1 MNIKDNTNISVIGY
15 GSWATALV
23 SVLTENGK
31 SVNWYIRN
39 REILESVRTNG
50 VNCKYLQDI
59 DLKTDL
65 ICTTDD
71 INEAVRNG
79 NLIFIAMP
87 SAFLKEYFS
96 SLDTELDDKFLVSA
110 VKGIVPGEYVTVTEF
125 FHQHYSVPY
134 ARLGVICGPT
144 HAEEVS
150 HRRMTYISAAC
161 KDEED
166 ARIIGGL
173 IGSKYLNVNYSTDIY
188 GIEYA
193 AILKNIYAI
202 AAGIVTGLG
211 YGDNFLANFVA
222 NCAIEM
228 KEFITST
235 NPSDNNSNYKNSIG
249 DLLVTCY
256 SSFSRNRRFGQLI
269 GKGCTVKSALN
280 EMTMVAEGYYAA
292 EGMHHINTAKSI
304 ELPIMETVYR
314 ILYQKSNARR
324 EIESLA
330 NNL

>member
-1 MNIKDNTNISVIGY
+1 MIGY

-23 SVLTENGK
+23 SVITENGWH
-31 SVNWYIRN
+31 VNWYIRN
-39 REILESVRTNG
+39 LDILESVRIDG

-59 DLKTDL
+59 DLNTSLIYATD
-65 ICTTDD
+65 
-71 INEAVRNG
+71 
-79 NLIFIAMP
+79 NLDEILQRSDLLFIAMP
-87 SAFLKEYFS
+87 SAFLKEYLS
-96 SLDTELDDKFLVSA
+96 TLTASLDNKFIVSA
-110 VKGIVPGEYVTVTEF
+110 VKGIVPEEYVTVTEY
-125 FHQHYSVPY
+125 FHLHYSIPY

-161 KDEED
+161 KEMDD
-166 ARIIGGL
+166 AETIGRIIG
-173 IGSKYLNVNYSTDIY
+173 SKFLNVHYSSDIY

-228 KEFITST
+228 KGFITAT
-235 NPSDNNSNYKNSIG
+235 NPSDCNSNNKNSIG

-256 SSFSRNRRFGQLI
+256 SSFSRNRRLGQLI

-280 EMTMVAEGYYAA
+280 EMTMIAEGYYAV
-292 EGMHHINTAKSI
+292 EGMHHICNEKKT
-304 ELPIMETVYR
+304 ELPILETVYR
-314 ILYQKSNARR
+314 ILYQKGNARK
-324 EIESLA
+324 EIETLA
-330 NNL
+330 KNL

>member
-1 MNIKDNTNISVIGY
+1 MNIKKNPNIAVIGY

-31 SVNWYIRN
+31 RVIWYIRN
-39 REILESVRTNG
+39 REILDSVCTNG
-50 VNCKYLQDI
+50 VNCKYLQDV
-59 DLKTDL
+59 DLNTDL
-65 ICTTDD
+65 IYATDD
-71 INEAVRNG
+71 LSEVVNKGDLLFA
-79 NLIFIAMP
+79 AMP

-96 SLDTELDDKFLVSA
+96 SIDARFDDKFIVSA
-110 VKGIVPGEYVTVTEF
+110 VKGIVPEEYVTVTEF
-125 FHQHYSVPY
+125 FHQYYSIPY

-150 HRRMTYISAAC
+150 HKRMTYISAAC
-161 KDEED
+161 KEVED
-166 ARIIGGL
+166 AKIIGNL
-173 IGSKYLNVNYSTDIY
+173 IGSRYMNVHYSTDIY

-228 KEFITST
+228 KEFITKT
-235 NPSDNNSNYKNSIG
+235 NPSDSGSNYKNSIG

-280 EMTMVAEGYYAA
+280 EMTMIAEGYYAA
-292 EGMHHINTAKSI
+292 EGMHHINIAKNI
-304 ELPIMETVYR
+304 ELPIVETVYR
-314 ILYQKSNARR
+314 ILYQKSNARK
-324 EIESLA
+324 EIESLSK
-330 NNL
+330 NL